1 MRHTIFDISEQM
13 KEVYIRAGQYI
24 NIIIM
29 TLILYIHHQPVT
41 HAVVVML
48 VFVFSSGLLLFCL
61 LRVTVH
67 AQHH

>member
-29 TLILYIHHQPVT
+29 TLKLYIHHQPVT
-41 HAVVVML
+41 HTVVVL
-48 VFVFSSGLLLFCL
+48 LVFSSGLLLFYL
-61 LRVTVH
+61 L
-67 AQHH
+67 